1 MNKKWLK
8 SYLNLFY
15 YVTRLKFENGVSK
28 TSLDLYGD
36 KNRIVTSKRNLLAL
50 RGLIWIQHLS
60 KKFVR
65 QFMTWFHELTNFTN
79 FQKIFFLYRKSMRTA
94 HNAFIGTVA
103 LSDLML
109 CTLTLPINLRSMVS
123 ENWPFGDQNSE
134 ILCSLSLAAQKFPI
148 FLSSMAIILIGWDR
162 YRCVITP
169 GR

>member
-1 MNKKWLK
+1 MA
-8 SYLNLFY
+8 YH
-15 YVTRLKFENGVSK
+15 
-28 TSLDLYGD
+28 
-36 KNRIVTSKRNLLAL
+36 RNLKVGFLKHFWYCMGIRIKL
-50 RGLIWIQHLS
+50 WHRKWIYWHLGVLS
-60 KKFVR
+60 EFNIYQR
-65 QFMTWFHELTNFTN
+65 NLWDSSWHDFTN
-79 FQKIFFLYRKSMRTA
+79 LISYQLTFFFLCRKSMRTA

-109 CTLTLPINLRSMVS
+109 CTVTLPINLRAMVS

-134 ILCSLSLAAQKFPI
+134 ILCSLSMAAQKFPI

>member
-1 MNKKWLK
+1 
-8 SYLNLFY
+8 
-15 YVTRLKFENGVSK
+15 
-28 TSLDLYGD
+28 
-36 KNRIVTSKRNLLAL
+36 
-50 RGLIWIQHLS
+50 
-60 KKFVR
+60 
-65 QFMTWFHELTNFTN
+65 
-79 FQKIFFLYRKSMRTA
+79 MRTA

-109 CTLTLPINLRSMVS
+109 CTVTLPINLRAMVS

-134 ILCSLSLAAQKFPI
+134 ILCSLSMAAQKFPI